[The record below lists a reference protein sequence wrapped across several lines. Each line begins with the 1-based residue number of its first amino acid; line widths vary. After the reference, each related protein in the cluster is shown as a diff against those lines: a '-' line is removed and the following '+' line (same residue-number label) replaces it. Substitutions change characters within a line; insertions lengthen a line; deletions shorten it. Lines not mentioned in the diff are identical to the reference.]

1 MRPFS
6 SGEKTVSDND
16 STKRGKKG
24 PGGKTQALTILSSIL
39 EETKSEAEAER
50 EALAAAEAQKVAA
63 AKAEQEAAEARARA
77 EALRKIEEEEA
88 RQEAA
93 ASRRSM
99 AAEALKLDDAPP
111 KVEATRPK
119 GGYSTEQVV
128 AVQKKAVSK
137 GLLIGVAAAVAAV
150 VGGAAAFGAVSRNK
164 VDATTSYAK
173 VAIEEAPVA
182 SPKGS
187 FTFTPEP
194 PPEVAAAAPAPRKG
208 GGAAKGGAKPA
219 SATPPAGP
227 RIRLGGTISAP
238 R

>member
-1 MRPFS
+1 VS
-6 SGEKTVSDND
+6 SND
-16 STKRGKKG
+16 SSQGGKKG
-24 PGGKTQALTILSSIL
+24 SNVRKTQALTILSSIL

-50 EALAAAEAQKVAA
+50 EALAAAEAQKAAA
-63 AKAEQEAAEARARA
+63 AKAETAAQDAQARA
-77 EALRKIEEEEA
+77 EAIRRIEEEES

-93 ASRRSM
+93 ASRRTM
-99 AAEALKLDDAPP
+99 AAEALRVDDSPAVTAP
-111 KVEATRPK
+111 VRPK

-150 VGGAAAFGAVSRNK
+150 VGSAAAFGAMSKNQ

-173 VAIEEAPVA
+173 VAIEESPMA
-182 SPKGS
+182 SPKAS

-194 PPEVAAAAPAPRKG
+194 PPRAAAVAAAPSARRG
-208 GGAAKGGAKPA
+208 GGAHSGGTKPA
-219 SATPPAGP
+219 AAATTPPAGP
-227 RIRLGGTISAP
+227 RIRLGGGIKT

>member
-1 MRPFS
+1 MS
-6 SGEKTVSDND
+6 SND
-16 STKRGKKG
+16 SSKGGKKG
-24 PGGKTQALTILSSIL
+24 SDVRKTQALTILSSIL

-50 EALAAAEAQKVAA
+50 EALAAAEATKAAA
-63 AKAEQEAAEARARA
+63 AKAEAAAQDVQARA
-77 EALRKIEEEEA
+77 EAIRRIEEEEA

-93 ASRRSM
+93 ASRRTM
-99 AAEALKLDDAPP
+99 AAEALRVDDEPAVAAP
-111 KVEATRPK
+111 VRPK

-150 VGGAAAFGAVSRNK
+150 VGGAAAFGAMSKNQ

-173 VAIEEAPVA
+173 VAIEEAPIA
-182 SPKGS
+182 SPKAS

-194 PPEVAAAAPAPRKG
+194 PPEAPSVAAARSAKRGGSDRSGGTKPA
-208 GGAAKGGAKPA
+208 GAAVTAP
-219 SATPPAGP
+219 TGP
-227 RIRLGGTISAP
+227 KIRLGGGIKT

>member
-1 MRPFS
+1 MS
-6 SGEKTVSDND
+6 SNNSSKG
-16 STKRGKKG
+16 GKKG
-24 PGGKTQALTILSSIL
+24 SDVRKTQALTILSSIL

-50 EALAAAEAQKVAA
+50 ETLVAAEAQKAA
-63 AKAEQEAAEARARA
+63 AAQAEAAAQDAQARA
-77 EALRKIEEEEA
+77 EANRRIEEEEA

-93 ASRRSM
+93 ASRRTM
-99 AAEALKLDDAPP
+99 AAEALRVDDEPAVAAP
-111 KVEATRPK
+111 VRQK

-150 VGGAAAFGAVSRNK
+150 VGGAAAFGAMAKNQ

-173 VAIEEAPVA
+173 VAFEEAPVT
-182 SPKGS
+182 SPKAS

-194 PPEVAAAAPAPRKG
+194 SPEAPSVASAPSAKRG
-208 GGAAKGGAKPA
+208 GSARSGGSKPAGAAVTVP
-219 SATPPAGP
+219 TGP
-227 RIRLGGTISAP
+227 KIRLGGGIKT

>member
-1 MRPFS
+1 M
-6 SGEKTVSDND
+6 SDND
-16 STKRGKKG
+16 SGKRGKKG
-24 PGGKTQALTILSSIL
+24 GDVRKTQALTILSSIL

-50 EALAAAEAQKVAA
+50 EALAAAEAQKAAA
-63 AKAEQEAAEARARA
+63 AKAEAEAADAKARA
-77 EALRKIEEEEA
+77 EALRRIEEEEA

-93 ASRRSM
+93 ASRRTM
-99 AAEALKLDDAPP
+99 AAEALKVEDAPAKP
-111 KVEATRPK
+111 EPVRPK

-150 VGGAAAFGAVSRNK
+150 IGGAAAFAAVSKNK

-173 VAIEEAPVA
+173 VAIEEAPIA
-182 SPKGS
+182 SPKAA

-194 PPEVAAAAPAPRKG
+194 PPEAAAEAAPAARKAGAKKG
-208 GGAAKGGAKPA
+208 GSKPA
-219 SATPPAGP
+219 ASAGTGTTSGSGTGP
-227 RIRLGGTISAP
+227 RIRLGGGIKT

>member
-1 MRPFS
+1 M
-6 SGEKTVSDND
+6 SDNH
-16 STKRGKKG
+16 STKRGGKG

-50 EALAAAEAQKVAA
+50 EALAAAEAQKAAA
-63 AKAEQEAAEARARA
+63 AKAEQDAADARARA

-99 AAEALKLDDAPP
+99 AAEALKLDDAPA
-111 KVEATRPK
+111 KVETARPK

-137 GLLIGVAAAVAAV
+137 GLIIGVAAAVAAV
-150 VGGAAAFGAVSRNK
+150 VGGAAAFGAMSRNK

-173 VAIEEAPVA
+173 VAVEEAPVT
-182 SPKGS
+182 SPKGN

-194 PPEVAAAAPAPRKG
+194 PPEVVAAASPAPRKG
-208 GGAAKGGAKPA
+208 GGGSKGGAKAGP
-219 SATPPAGP
+219 ATPPAGP